1 MDARLKE
8 LLEKE
13 VLTGDEIEEVEEHEE
28 VVEFEIM
35 GYSGRYPEYN
45 WFDVKTSDGQEFDVY
60 CKY

>member
-13 VLTGDEIEEVEEHEE
+13 ILTGDEVEEVECHEE
-28 VVEFEIM
+28 VTEINVM
-35 GYSGRYPEYN
+35 GYSSRYPEYN